1 MDLYLVVA
9 HLKNIEDV
17 NFIHSE
23 KIMAEELHKVINL
36 FFDKLNDK
44 YNNIAEI
51 KSINITFIDADE
63 EQ

>member
-9 HLKNIEDV
+9 HLKNIEGV

-23 KIMAEELHKVINL
+23 KIMAKGLHKVINL
-36 FFDKLNDK
+36 FIDKLNDK

-51 KSINITFIDADE
+51 KAINITFLDADE
-63 EQ
+63 R